1 VSPEE
6 TTQQM
11 RAVRPDDATE
21 VVAPLPGS
29 LDVGREDRTPDRTE
43 VLSLDELFP
52 PVPEPAAPVAPTP
65 PTPPAAPAAPLASA
79 DAPTWTA
86 MPVPQP
92 PAAPAAPAQPAA
104 ADRRRE
110 VVDRVR
116 ADAQAAL
123 AGTRRRGE
131 EWLRAGDNLVI
142 LLTALIALVL
152 LLAVA
157 ALAS

>member
-65 PTPPAAPAAPLASA
+65 PAAPLASA